1 MEPLGY
7 IVQQHGVRLNRPVK
21 AYDKW
26 VNRMPQAYAT
36 MLLGQ
41 DKGPFAFTP
50 TQDQHCLATIRHY
63 RSLVPMA
70 QEHRKPIFQLTS
82 ADGAIGGHSRAV
94 SEAYEEFNRLTFDII
109 ERAQLC
115 KSPGGISVSG

>member
-7 IVQQHGVRLNRPVK
+7 VVQQHGVRLNRPVK

-26 VNRMPQAYAT
+26 VNRMPKAYSR

-41 DKGPFAFTP
+41 DKEPFAVTP
-50 TQDQHCLATIRHY
+50 KQDHHCLATIRHY

-70 QEHRKPIFQLTS
+70 QEHRKPIFHLTS
-82 ADGAIGGHSRAV
+82 ADGAIDGHSLAV
-94 SEAYEEFNRLTFDII
+94 VEAYEEFKKLTLDIV